1 VKALV
6 TGINGFVG
14 SHLAEYLLEH
24 TDWQVAGTVYGDL
37 ENIAHLEGRL
47 ELHHVELSQMDAA
60 VAVLEATRPDYVI
73 HLAAQAVPSLARH
86 DPWPTLETNIHLQFN
101 MLHAVKNLGLDCRM
115 LVVGSGEEYGLV
127 TAGELPVGEDT
138 PLRPLNE
145 YAVSKIAQ
153 EMLGLQYYLAF
164 GVPVVVVRPFNHV
177 GPRQR
182 LGFVAP
188 DFARQIA
195 EAEAGLSDPVMSV
208 GNLDVSRDFSD
219 VRDIVLGYHLAIVQG
234 EPGEVYNLG
243 SERACSIGDL
253 LDTLVSYSEVRV
265 EVRQDATRLRPAD
278 VPVVVSD
285 CSKFRQLTG
294 WRVTI
299 PFDESLADVL
309 DYWRGIV
316 RGGQRSATSAD

>member
-1 VKALV
+1 
-6 TGINGFVG
+6 
-14 SHLAEYLLEH
+14 
-24 TDWQVAGTVYGDL
+24 VAGTVYGDL

-86 DPWPTLETNIHLQFN
+86 DPWPTLETNIRLQFN

-243 SERACSIGDL
+243 SERACSIRDL

-309 DYWRGIV
+309 DYWRGVV
-316 RGGQRSATSAD
+316 RGGQPSATRAD